1 MPRNCIGVDVAKDWI
16 DVFHPVDGAARLAS
30 DPGTLRA
37 FARRVARERR
47 LVVFEASGGYDRPL
61 AEALRNVGAGY
72 CRVNPG
78 QARHFARALGV
89 LGKTDRVDARLLAE
103 MGARLE
109 LAATPSPAPVQ
120 RALKAQ
126 AARRRQLVEMRKQER
141 TRLRQAAGRAERR
154 SLERHL
160 RWLDGEI
167 TRIEAALDETL
178 AADAPAAR
186 VLARLC
192 TAPGV
197 GRVLAT
203 TLVAELPEL
212 GARDRRRIAAMAGIA
227 PVARDSGKRSPA
239 RSIGGGRPVV
249 RSALYLAALS
259 ASRFDPGL
267 ASFRNRLER
276 RGRTPKQAII
286 AVARKLLTILNAMI
300 RDGTDCRPA

>member
-1 MPRNCIGVDVAKDWI
+1 MFP
-16 DVFHPVDGAARLAS
+16 PVNGASRLAS

-47 LVVFEASGGYDRPL
+47 RVVFEASGGYDRPL
-61 AEALRNVGAGY
+61 ADALAGAGAGY

-78 QARHFARALGV
+78 QARHFARALGR
-89 LGKTDRVDARLLAE
+89 LAKTDRVDARLLAE
-103 MGARLE
+103 MGARLA
-109 LAATPSPAPVQ
+109 LAATPPPAPAH
-120 RALKAQ
+120 RALRAQ

-167 TRIEAALDETL
+167 ARIEAALDETL
-178 AADAPAAR
+178 AADAQAAR

-197 GRVLAT
+197 GSVLAT

-212 GARDRRRIAAMAGIA
+212 GMRDRRRIAAMAGVA

-239 RSIGGGRPVV
+239 RRIGGGRPVV

-267 ASFRNRLER
+267 AAFRKRLEQ
-276 RGRTPKQAII
+276 RGKTPKQAII

-300 RDGTDCRPA
+300 RDGTDYKPA